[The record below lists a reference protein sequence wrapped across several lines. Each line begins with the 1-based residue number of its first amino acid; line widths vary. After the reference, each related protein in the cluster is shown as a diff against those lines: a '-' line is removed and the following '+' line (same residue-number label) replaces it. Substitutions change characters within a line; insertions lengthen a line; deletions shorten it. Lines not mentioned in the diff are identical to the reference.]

1 MSRDEALAAVTSVFR
16 DVFDDDD
23 LIVSPEMTAADVPGW
38 DSLKMI
44 NLLVVIETRIGVRLR
59 SSEVD
64 CLRCV
69 GDIVDIVVARG

>member
-1 MSRDEALAAVTSVFR
+1 MSRDEALAQVKDVFR

-23 LIVSPEMTAADVPGW
+23 LIVLPHMTAADIPGW

-64 CLRCV
+64 GLRCV
-69 GDIVDIVVARG
+69 GDIVDIVAARA

>member
-1 MSRDEALAAVTSVFR
+1 MSRDEALVRVTEVFR

-23 LIVSPEMTAADVPGW
+23 LVVRRDMVAADIPGW

-44 NLLVVIETRIGVRLR
+44 NLLVAIEAQLGVRLR

-64 CLRCV
+64 KLHCI
-69 GDIVDIVVARG
+69 GDIVDIVAARG

>member
-1 MSRDEALAAVTSVFR
+1 MSRDEALSQVTEVFR

-23 LIVSPEMTAADVPGW
+23 LVVRPEMVAADIPGW

-44 NLLVVIETRIGVRLR
+44 NLLVAIEARLGVRLR

-64 CLRCV
+64 TLRCV
-69 GDIVDIVVARG
+69 GDIVDIVAARG